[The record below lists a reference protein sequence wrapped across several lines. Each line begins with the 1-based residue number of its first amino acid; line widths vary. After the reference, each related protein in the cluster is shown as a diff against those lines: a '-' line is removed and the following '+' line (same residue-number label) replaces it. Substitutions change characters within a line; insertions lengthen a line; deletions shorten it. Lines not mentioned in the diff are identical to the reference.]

1 MIHIII
7 QVIQNIRTIIGLRNR
22 MVLIEALFYS
32 YLLIKEVLRFNE
44 SQNKSL
50 ESDLI

>member
-44 SQNKSL
+44 SQNS
-50 ESDLI
+50 